1 MATTSASVY
10 GRYTLRGGIGS
21 IWHELHTRT
30 PGYDG
35 LSARGTLYAT
45 RNTEQTLSCHI
56 TGNFNSVLQNV
67 SGYASYNYYVGWKL
81 AVGGSLY
88 NASNAVDNVNVLLS
102 GGTTIKEGSMT
113 PGSNSSGS
121 VDVWVDNDGSTPI
134 YLCYYCGQTGGC
146 SIGYA
151 GWVVVC
157 TLYTPTY
164 NPYVAPSVSC
174 SALTEI
180 SRIDDGSWSVTYNVT
195 PPKGAEISDV
205 GLDVIRNVGGVD
217 RVLEIFSF
225 GTASGNRTSNFTIH
239 SGDYKT
245 DGSSFNTRIYVNDNH
260 GTSVHSSPWR
270 LTRTYRIPTVSN
282 VKTSRT
288 SFSPQDNATLN
299 WTTNSRT
306 WTNHEN
312 NFSTKI
318 VCGNNSV
325 NATNQGPTN
334 TSNDGST
341 FTDTCKEILNK
352 TFLSKITSKAEQSV
366 SVMTKNVEVH
376 RINNLGNYNISS
388 NTNIVV
394 QYQPIKAP
402 LNGTVKDSSGNSVAG
417 QTIIIQDIP
426 TIDLD
431 WTYPITSGAAVVV
444 DGYMIRIY
452 KDSNYSQQVGNA
464 KIVNVTQN
472 VSSGTCE
479 LNTKSDLSRGVMNY
493 VKITPFYTKPNGT
506 GRIEGTQSLQMRLV
520 LPISRINTPVISYPV
535 NNSNWHNK
543 NFRILLQLPSDDD
556 IDVLGLTDSEYRY
569 QDIDVKITPN
579 NNSSNAIT
587 YTYKNNPEI
596 FSTETISHTK
606 KIAINPSLVTSFP
619 DVATYKIEIRVQ
631 KNYYVTTGSKSYS
644 KWSSAVVIK
653 NTPVNTLNLTSG
665 QIIEDDHYK
674 YVRDASVRLHDTYP
688 ISALNKNNIAQTNGD
703 QIDFKEYDAISSDI
717 VLIRQNVNNYCT
729 YNTSRVTV
737 RFQNNISTIKGKRE
751 IITAKKEDAELSG
764 RNYLNILI
772 DDMNLLV

>member
-45 RNTEQTLSCHI
+45 RDTEQTLSCHI
-56 TGNFNSVLQNV
+56 TGNFNSVLHNV
-67 SGYASYNYYVGWKL
+67 SGYASYGYYVGWKL

-102 GGTTIKEGSMT
+102 GGTTIKEGSMS

-121 VDVWVDNDGSTPI
+121 VDTWVDNDGSTPI

-431 WTYPITSGAAVVV
+431 WTYPITSGAAGVV
-444 DGYMIRIY
+444 DGYVIRIY

-472 VSSGTCE
+472 ASSGTCK

-579 NNSSNAIT
+579 NNSSSAIT

-606 KIAINPSLVTSFP
+606 KIAINPSLITSFP

-653 NTPVNTLNLTSG
+653 NTPINTLNLTSG

-729 YNTSRVTV
+729 YDTSRVTV

-751 IITAKKEDAELSG
+751 IITAEKEDAELSG

>member
-1 MATTSASVY
+1 MAMDGMVILGMFA
-10 GRYTLRGGIGS
+10 GGS
-21 IWHELHTRT
+21 ITF
-30 PGYDG
+30 
-35 LSARGTLYAT
+35 T
-45 RNTEQTLSCHI
+45 RNTEQDSTVYYSGTI
-56 TGNFNSVLQNV
+56 SSTMYGNNTGNWYDYPVTFKMYVGGNLVDSGTIFNYSNSNYDYNKHSVKIGGSFKLDNNNTSVTVVYYCNYNNIEGGCNTGTPSTTTFTLPAGALYYNPYSEPTSYNLTVSPTIGKVDNTTFSGSHSITLGSGGVLDWVLLLVFPYTSWNYGRWDYVSSSVRNSVL
-67 SGYASYNYYVGWKL
+67 ASF
-81 AVGGSLY
+81 
-88 NASNAVDNVNVLLS
+88 NAPTSAS
-102 GGTTIKEGSMT
+102 GTTNFT
-113 PGSNSSGS
+113 LSSGTFS
-121 VDVWVDNDGSTPI
+121 DGARYKVAIRFSDNHYEWI
-134 YLCYYCGQTGGC
+134 
-146 SIGYA
+146 
-151 GWVVVC
+151 
-157 TLYTPTY
+157 
-164 NPYVAPSVSC
+164 
-174 SALTEI
+174 
-180 SRIDDGSWSVTYNVT
+180 
-195 PPKGAEISDV
+195 
-205 GLDVIRNVGGVD
+205 
-217 RVLEIFSF
+217 
-225 GTASGNRTSNFTIH
+225 
-239 SGDYKT
+239 SGDDDT
-245 DGSSFNTRIYVNDNH
+245 IY
-260 GTSVHSSPWR
+260 
-270 LTRTYRIPTVSN
+270 TYLKPIMTNITNFEDP
-282 VKTSRT
+282 
-288 SFSPQDNATLN
+288 FSPQDNVVMS
-299 WTTNSRT
+299 WYTNSRM
-306 WTNHEN
+306 WTSMEEE
-312 NFSTKI
+312 FQ
-318 VCGNNSV
+318 
-325 NATNQGPTN
+325 TNISNGDVSLPQSQVSQAPTN
-334 TSNDGST
+334 SSSNGYSNTST
-341 FTDTCKEILNK
+341 QAKTITKEVLNAL
-352 TFLSKITSKAEQSV
+352 FSNEDRSV
-366 SVMTKNVEVH
+366 SVMHGTLVVD
-376 RINNLGNYNISS
+376 RISTSGGYRAWASTTID
-388 NTNIVV
+388 V
-394 QYQPIKAP
+394 QYQPVKAP
-402 LNGTVKDSSGNSVAG
+402 LNGTITNSSGTSVAG
-417 QTIIIQDIP
+417 NTIVIQDTP
-426 TIDLD
+426 TITLD
-431 WTYPITSGAAVVV
+431 WTYPITSGAAGVV
-444 DGYMIRIY
+444 DGYVIRIY

-472 VSSGTCE
+472 ASSGTCE

-619 DVATYKIEIRVQ
+619 DVTTYKIEIRVQ

-674 YVRDASVRLHDTYP
+674 YVRDASVRLHATYP

-729 YNTSRVTV
+729 YDTSRVTV

-751 IITAKKEDAELSG
+751 IITAEKEDAELSG